1 MQSYEKNYRKG
12 ENMSLMDIFVVLGAI
27 GSILILIAII
37 AGALRPHREVWDDVP
52 DIKMQEGLN
61 KTRKKMGLKQKEI
74 DYKTGMI
81 K

>member
-1 MQSYEKNYRKG
+1 MT
-12 ENMSLMDIFVVLGAI
+12 LIDIFVILGAI

-52 DIKMQEGLN
+52 DAKMQEGLN
-61 KTRKKMGLKQKEI
+61 KTRKKMGLKPKEI